1 MRTTEK
7 EQHAHSGLCAGLAVS
22 SAVEIR
28 VAASCG
34 VLGTDSQASLTLAE
48 VHFFYWKLGGKKINQ
63 I

>member
-34 VLGTDSQASLTLAE
+34 VLGTDSQATLTLAE
-48 VHFFYWKLGGKKINQ
+48 VHFFLLEIRG
-63 I
+63 